1 MPKRQKQNP
10 RLKADQPESLTGW
23 QQIAR
28 FLGQPV
34 PTAQRWAKSGMP
46 VARQGRYVT
55 AVPEELN
62 RWLSRDSAAGEPV
75 HIAIVTP
82 DLSADL
88 KRGLSYV
95 RQKRQSQKV
104 KQRH

>member
-95 RQKRQSQKV
+95 RQK
-104 KQRH
+104 